1 MFSLGIILVILG
13 IASLILPIIG
23 VPIDALEPYQPWGGI
38 IVTAI
43 GLITL
48 IFARRRRGGGWRRGY
63 GGPPG
68 GPGPGPGAGPGG
80 GWRGRWGGW
89 RRRRG

>member
-13 IASLILPIIG
+13 VASLILPIIG

-48 IFARRRRGGGWRRGY
+48 IFARRRRGYRAGWG
-63 GGPPG
+63 GGPSG
-68 GPGPGPGAGPGG
+68 GPGPGPGPGRGG

-89 RRRRG
+89 RRRRY